1 MFFNLMDNIRRNR
14 KNVSTRAYLS
24 RIYIRILICDFFFF
38 LFFKEPSCYYISNV
52 SFEILTDDLKLFVNI
67 FISNRAA
74 NRN

>member
-38 LFFKEPSCYYISNV
+38 FFQRTELLLHIERKFRNINRRFKIIRKYLYQQPSSK
-52 SFEILTDDLKLFVNI
+52 S
-67 FISNRAA
+67 
-74 NRN
+74 

>member
-38 LFFKEPSCYYISNV
+38 FFFQRTELLLHIERKFRNINRRFKVIRKYLYQQPS
-52 SFEILTDDLKLFVNI
+52 
-67 FISNRAA
+67 A